1 MENERVGVNKV
12 RIQRYDEGGRKR
24 EGRGRGTKERRR
36 EERDKVRWV
45 EERRK
50 GEKKLKIN
58 CDDEERREST
68 EEEREGK
75 EGGNKVGAVGR
86 GGRERDMGERKRTIK

>member
-1 MENERVGVNKV
+1 MKNKRVGDNKV
-12 RIQRYDEGGRKR
+12 RIQWYDEGGRKR
-24 EGRGRGTKERRR
+24 EGRGRTKGRRR
-36 EERDKVRWV
+36 EGRDKVRWV
-45 EERRK
+45 GERRK
-50 GEKKLKIN
+50 GEKRLKIK

-86 GGRERDMGERKRTIK
+86 GGRERDMGERKMTIK